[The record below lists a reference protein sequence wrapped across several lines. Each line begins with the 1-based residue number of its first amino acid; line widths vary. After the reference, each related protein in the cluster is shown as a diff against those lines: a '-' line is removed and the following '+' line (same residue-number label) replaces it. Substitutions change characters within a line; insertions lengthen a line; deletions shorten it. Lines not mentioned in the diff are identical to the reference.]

1 MKTQIVFTC
10 CRCGKEQVNDLNW
23 FSARKFKYRIFTHK
37 VRGWESPK
45 KEELCN
51 DCYRSLKIWLSN
63 GDEYKELIDENNT
76 LKKLNTGYVK
86 LRDSLQAQ
94 LREAETDFADCKMFC
109 PRSMPDYD
117 EYMKGYDKWYKEK
130 HKDDIQ

>member
-10 CRCGKEQVNDLNW
+10 CRCGKEQVSDLNW
-23 FSARKFKYRIFTHK
+23 FSVRKFKYRIFIHK
-37 VRGWESPK
+37 VRSWESPE
-45 KEELCN
+45 KEELCD

-86 LRDSLQAQ
+86 LRDSLQDK
-94 LREAETDFADCKMFC
+94 LREAESAFENCKAFC
-109 PRSMPDYD
+109 PRNCSDWN
-117 EYMKGYDKWYKEK
+117 EYQEWYKEK